1 MDDLLQ
7 RYKNLEK
14 GILKGIAK
22 TVETQK
28 SLENLNKI
36 ILDIYLKCKALNFFF
51 KKDIN

>member
-1 MDDLLQ
+1 M
-7 RYKNLEK
+7 
-14 GILKGIAK
+14 AK

-51 KKDIN
+51 KKDIKRYFEKLNIIY